1 MKAVLINH
9 EAARL
14 EALNQ
19 YEVLDT
25 AAESAFDDLARLAS
39 YICGTPIALINLI
52 DANRQWFKAKVGLDA
67 SELPRDIGF
76 CPRVIGQSDIVII
89 PDTLADQKSRENL
102 VVTQNPYVRFY
113 AGAPLITAEGYA
125 IGTLCVVDYVPRQLN
140 EEQIEAF
147 LALSRQVVS
156 QLELRRNLAKLA
168 QISTQYKVVEESL
181 KKAATENLRLAR
193 AVASASDGILI
204 TDPNQPDNPVIY
216 TNPAFSRATGYQA
229 EEIIGRNCRF
239 LQGSGTDIKAIAQ
252 INSGIAA
259 GREVKVTLLNYRQD
273 GQPFWNELK
282 ISPVFSETGQLLNFI
297 GIQTDITQRKQ
308 AEAALKESEE
318 RYRSVVTAMQE
329 GIVVQHSDGS
339 IHACNASAERILGL
353 SIDQMTGRTSQDPR
367 WRAIH
372 EDGSSF
378 PGETHPAMVSLR
390 TGKPCSNVIMG
401 VYKPDDVLTWISIN
415 SQPLCSPGE
424 TIPYAVVASFSDI
437 TQRKQAE
444 ENLRSR
450 ETLLR
455 SMANASPLA
464 FYVVDNRTDEI
475 LYFNHHFCEIWGIQ
489 HLEERMQRGELKNN
503 DIIPD
508 CLPLV
513 ADIPAF
519 AESCN
524 PLQSEENRVVVEDEI
539 LFNDGRTIRRF
550 STQIRDEQD
559 RYFGRLYLFEDIS
572 DRQHAEQKIREQAAL
587 LNVATDA
594 ILVRDLEDKILF
606 WNKSAERIYGWK
618 AEEVLGRNANQFLYH
633 DLHEI
638 AEVKKLVVDQG
649 EWQGELHKVTKSG
662 QEITVQSRWT
672 LVRDAPKGQCLRHRD
687 QNSKSI
693 LSVDTDITEKKQ
705 LESQFLRAQRMES
718 IGTLAGGIAHDLNN
732 VLAPILMSAQLMQM
746 KMPDVQSQ
754 RLLKTIET
762 NAKRGGALVKQVL
775 SFARGIE
782 GKRKIIQV
790 RHLIFEIRQIAL
802 QTFPKSI
809 EFSTAL
815 APELWS
821 INANAT
827 QLHQVLM
834 NLCVNARDAMPD
846 GGTLSVSAE
855 NVFIDQNY
863 ARMNLNASVGAYIL
877 ITVTDTGTGISP
889 EILDKIFEPFFT
901 TKEQGKGT
909 GLGLSTTTGIIKSH
923 GGFVN
928 VYSELG
934 KGTQFKVYLPAAA
947 GTTTQPAESMELPI
961 GNGELILVVDDEAA
975 ICEVTKTSLEAYDYK
990 VLTASDGIEAIA
1002 VYAQHQDEISVVLM
1016 DMMMPSMDG
1025 LTTIPTLQK
1034 ISPQVKIIAVSGLAS
1049 RDQVSTAIGAGVKA
1063 FLAKPFTAQELLKTI
1078 NSVLNTK

>member
-67 SELPRDIGF
+67 NELPLDTGF
-76 CPRVIGQSDIVII
+76 CPITIGQSDIVII
-89 PDTLADQKSRENL
+89 PDTLADQKSRTNP
-102 VVTQNPYVRFY
+102 VVSQNPFVRFY
-113 AGAPLITAEGYA
+113 AGVPLITAEGYA

-168 QISTQYKVVEESL
+168 QITTQYKVVEESL
-181 KKAATENLRLAR
+181 KKAATENLCLAR

-216 TNPAFSRATGYQA
+216 TNPAFSRATGYQP

-239 LQGSGTDIKAIAQ
+239 LQGSGTDINAIAQ

-259 GREVKVTLLNYRQD
+259 GREVKATLLNYRQD

-282 ISPVFSETGQLLNFI
+282 ISPVFSETGELLNFI

-318 RYRSVVTAMQE
+318 RYRSVVATMQE
-329 GIVVQHSDGS
+329 GIVLQHSDGS

-353 SIDQMTGRTSQDPR
+353 SIEQMMGRTSQDPR

-401 VYKPDDVLTWISIN
+401 VYKPDNVLTWISIN
-415 SQPLCSPGE
+415 SQPLCSSGE

-475 LYFNHHFCEIWGIQ
+475 LYFNHRFCEIWGIQ
-489 HLEERMQRGELKNN
+489 HLEERMQRGELRNN
-503 DIIPD
+503 ALIWD
-508 CLPLV
+508 CLAVV
-513 ADIPAF
+513 ADIPAV
-519 AESCN
+519 AESCK
-524 PLQSEENRVVVEDEI
+524 PLQSEDNRVVVEDEI
-539 LFNDGRTIRRF
+539 LFKDGRTIRRF
-550 STQIRDEQD
+550 SRQIRDEQD

-572 DRQHAEQKIREQAAL
+572 DRKHAEKKICEQAAL

-618 AEEVLGRNANQFLYH
+618 AEEVLGKNANQFLYH
-633 DLHEI
+633 DLHQI
-638 AEVKKLVVDQG
+638 AEVMRLVVEQG
-649 EWQGELHKVTKSG
+649 EWQGELHKITKSG
-662 QEITVQSRWT
+662 QEIIVQSRWT
-672 LVRDAPKGQCLRHRD
+672 LVRDRD
-687 QNSKSI
+687 HNSKSI

-732 VLAPILMSAQLMQM
+732 VLAPILMSAQLLQL
-746 KMPDVQSQ
+746 KIADEQSQ
-754 RLLKTIET
+754 RLLKTMET

-782 GKRKIIQV
+782 GKRTIIQV
-790 RHLIFEIRQIAL
+790 RHLIFEIKQIAL

-809 EFSTAL
+809 EFYTAL

-821 INANAT
+821 VSANAT
-827 QLHQVLM
+827 QVHQVLM
-834 NLCVNARDAMPD
+834 NLCVNARDAMPG

-901 TKEQGKGT
+901 TKEQGTGT
-909 GLGLSTTTGIIKSH
+909 GLGLSTTSGIIKSH

-947 GTTTQPAESMELPI
+947 GTTTQAAESMELPI
-961 GNGELILVVDDEAA
+961 GNGELILIVDDEAA
-975 ICEVTKTSLEAYDYK
+975 ICEVTKTSLETYDYK

-1002 VYAQHQDEISVVLM
+1002 LYAQHQDEISVVLM

-1034 ISPQVKIIAVSGLAS
+1034 IKPQVKIIAVSGLAS
-1049 RDQVSTAIGAGVKA
+1049 REQVSAAMGAGVKA
-1063 FLAKPFTAQELLKTI
+1063 FLSKPFTAQELLKTI

>member
-25 AAESAFDDLARLAS
+25 ASESAFDDLARLAS

-52 DANRQWFKAKVGLDA
+52 DANRQWFKAKVGLDV
-67 SELPRDIGF
+67 SELGLDIGF
-76 CPRVIGQSDIVII
+76 CPRVIQQSDIVII
-89 PDTLADQKSRENL
+89 PDTLADQESRENL
-102 VVTQNPYVRFY
+102 VVSQNPYVRFY
-113 AGAPLITAEGYA
+113 AGVPLITAEGYA

-168 QISTQYKVVEESL
+168 QITTEYKVVEESL
-181 KKAATENLRLAR
+181 KKAAVENLCLAR

-216 TNPAFSRATGYQA
+216 TNPAFSRTTGYQP

-239 LQGSGTDIKAIAQ
+239 LQGSGTDINAITQ
-252 INSGIAA
+252 INSGIAEQ
-259 GREVKVTLLNYRQD
+259 REVKATLLNYRQD
-273 GQPFWNELK
+273 GQQFWNELK
-282 ISPVFSETGQLLNFI
+282 ISPVFSEAGELLNFI
-297 GIQTDITQRKQ
+297 GIQTDITERK
-308 AEAALKESEE
+308 L
-318 RYRSVVTAMQE
+318 
-329 GIVVQHSDGS
+329 
-339 IHACNASAERILGL
+339 
-353 SIDQMTGRTSQDPR
+353 
-367 WRAIH
+367 
-372 EDGSSF
+372 
-378 PGETHPAMVSLR
+378 
-390 TGKPCSNVIMG
+390 
-401 VYKPDDVLTWISIN
+401 
-415 SQPLCSPGE
+415 
-424 TIPYAVVASFSDI
+424 
-437 TQRKQAE
+437 AE
-444 ENLRSR
+444 ENLHSR

-475 LYFNHHFCEIWGIQ
+475 LYFNHRFCEIWGIQ
-489 HLEERMQRGELKNN
+489 HLEERMQRRELRNN
-503 DIIPD
+503 ALICD
-508 CLPLV
+508 CLAVV
-513 ADIPAF
+513 ANIPAV
-519 AESCN
+519 AESCK
-524 PLQSEENRVVVEDEI
+524 PLQSEDNRVVVEDEI
-539 LFNDGRTIRRF
+539 LFKDGRTIRRF
-550 STQIRDEQD
+550 SRQIRDEQD

-572 DRQHAEQKIREQAAL
+572 DRKHAEQKIREQAAL

-618 AEEVLGRNANQFLYH
+618 AEEVLGKNANQFLYH

-638 AEVKKLVVDQG
+638 PEVMRLVVEQG
-649 EWQGELHKVTKSG
+649 EWQGELHKITKSG
-662 QEITVQSRWT
+662 QEIIVQSRWT
-672 LVRDAPKGQCLRHRD
+672 LVRDRD

-732 VLAPILMSAQLMQM
+732 VLAPILMSAQLLQL
-746 KMPDVQSQ
+746 KIADEQSQ
-754 RLLKTIET
+754 RLLKTMET

-782 GKRKIIQV
+782 GKRTIIQV
-790 RHLIFEIRQIAL
+790 RHLIFEIKQIAL

-809 EFSTAL
+809 EFYTAL

-821 INANAT
+821 VSANAT
-827 QLHQVLM
+827 QVHQVLM
-834 NLCVNARDAMPD
+834 NLCVNARDAMPG

-889 EILDKIFEPFFT
+889 EIVDKIFEPFFT
-901 TKEQGKGT
+901 TKEQGTGT
-909 GLGLSTTTGIIKSH
+909 GLGLSTTSGIIKSH

-947 GTTTQPAESMELPI
+947 GTTTQAAKSMELPI

-975 ICEVTKTSLEAYDYK
+975 ICEVTKTSLETYDYK

-1002 VYAQHQDEISVVLM
+1002 LYAQHQDEISVVLM

-1034 ISPQVKIIAVSGLAS
+1034 INPQVKIIAVSGLAS
-1049 RDQVSTAIGAGVKA
+1049 REQVSAAMGAGVKA
-1063 FLAKPFTAQELLKTI
+1063 FLSKPFTAQELLKTI

>member
-14 EALNQ
+14 EALKQ
-19 YEVLDT
+19 YEILDT
-25 AAESAFDDLARLAS
+25 AAESAFDDLACLAS

-76 CPRVIGQSDIVII
+76 CPRVIQQSDILII

-102 VVTQNPYVRFY
+102 VVSQNPFVRFY
-113 AGAPLITAEGYA
+113 AGAPLITTEGYA

-168 QISTQYKVVEESL
+168 QITTEYKVVEESL

-216 TNPAFSRATGYQA
+216 TNPAFSRTTGYQL

-239 LQGSGTDIKAIAQ
+239 LQGSGTDINAIAQ
-252 INSGIAA
+252 INSGIAEQ
-259 GREVKVTLLNYRQD
+259 REVKVTLLNYRQD

-282 ISPVFSETGQLLNFI
+282 ISPVLSETGELLNFI
-297 GIQTDITQRKQ
+297 GIQTDITGRKQ

-329 GIVVQHSDGS
+329 GIVLQHSDGS

-353 SIDQMTGRTSQDPR
+353 SIDQMTGRTSLDPR

-372 EDGSSF
+372 EDGSPF

-455 SMANASPLA
+455 SMADASPLA
-464 FYVVDNRTDEI
+464 FYVVDNRTDVI

-508 CLPLV
+508 CLPIL

-519 AESCN
+519 AESCK

-618 AEEVLGRNANQFLYH
+618 AEYVLGKNANQFLYH
-633 DLHEI
+633 DLHQI
-638 AEVKKLVVDQG
+638 TEVKKLVVDQG
-649 EWQGELHKVTKSG
+649 EWQGELHKLTKSG
-662 QEITVQSRWT
+662 QEIIVQSRWI
-672 LVRDAPKGQCLRHRD
+672 LVRGAPEGQCLGHRD

-705 LESQFLRAQRMES
+705 LKSQFLRAQRMES

-746 KMPDVQSQ
+746 KMPDKQSQ

-782 GKRKIIQV
+782 GKRTIIQV

-821 INANAT
+821 VLGDAT

-855 NVFIDQNY
+855 NIIIDEHY

-877 ITVTDTGTGISP
+877 ITVTDTGTGITP

-909 GLGLSTTTGIIKSH
+909 GLGLSTTSGIIKSH

-934 KGTQFKVYLPAAA
+934 KGT
-947 GTTTQPAESMELPI
+947 
-961 GNGELILVVDDEAA
+961 
-975 ICEVTKTSLEAYDYK
+975 
-990 VLTASDGIEAIA
+990 
-1002 VYAQHQDEISVVLM
+1002 
-1016 DMMMPSMDG
+1016 
-1025 LTTIPTLQK
+1025 
-1034 ISPQVKIIAVSGLAS
+1034 
-1049 RDQVSTAIGAGVKA
+1049 
-1063 FLAKPFTAQELLKTI
+1063 
-1078 NSVLNTK
+1078 

>member
-19 YEVLDT
+19 YEIIDT
-25 AAESAFDDLARLAS
+25 AAETAFDDLVCLAS
-39 YICGTPIALINLI
+39 YICGTPIALINFI
-52 DANRQWFKAKVGLDA
+52 DANRQWFKAKVGLDVNQ
-67 SELPRDIGF
+67 LGLDVGF
-76 CPRVIGQSDIVII
+76 CPRVIQQSDIVII
-89 PDTLADQKSRENL
+89 PDTLADQESPENL
-102 VVTQNPYVRFY
+102 AVSQYPYVRFY
-113 AGAPLITAEGYA
+113 AGVPLITAEGYA
-125 IGTLCVVDYVPRQLN
+125 IGTLCVVDHVPRQLN
-140 EEQIEAF
+140 EKQIEAF
-147 LALSRQVVS
+147 IALSRQVVS

-168 QISTQYKVVEESL
+168 QITTEYKVVEESL
-181 KKAATENLRLAR
+181 KKAAVENLCLAR

-204 TDPNQPDNPVIY
+204 TDPNQLDNPVIY
-216 TNPAFSRATGYQA
+216 TNPAFSRATGYQPA
-229 EEIIGRNCRF
+229 EILGRNCRF
-239 LQGSGTDIKAIAQ
+239 LQGSGTDTNVIAQ
-252 INSGIAA
+252 INSGIAEK
-259 GREVKVTLLNYRQD
+259 REVKATLLNYRQD

-282 ISPVFSETGQLLNFI
+282 ISPVFSETGELLNFI
-297 GIQTDITQRKQ
+297 GIQTDITGRKQ
-308 AEAALKESEE
+308 
-318 RYRSVVTAMQE
+318 
-329 GIVVQHSDGS
+329 I
-339 IHACNASAERILGL
+339 
-353 SIDQMTGRTSQDPR
+353 
-367 WRAIH
+367 
-372 EDGSSF
+372 
-378 PGETHPAMVSLR
+378 
-390 TGKPCSNVIMG
+390 
-401 VYKPDDVLTWISIN
+401 
-415 SQPLCSPGE
+415 
-424 TIPYAVVASFSDI
+424 
-437 TQRKQAE
+437 E

-489 HLEERMQRGELKNN
+489 HLKERMQRGEIRNN
-503 DIIPD
+503 ALIWD
-508 CLPLV
+508 CLAVV
-513 ADIPAF
+513 ADIPGV
-519 AESCN
+519 AESCK
-524 PLQSEENRVVVEDEI
+524 PLQSEENRIVVEDEI
-539 LFNDGRTIRRF
+539 LFKDGRTIRRF
-550 STQIRDEQD
+550 SRQIRDKQD

-572 DRQHAEQKIREQAAL
+572 DRKHAEQKIREQAAL
-587 LNVATDA
+587 LDVAADA
-594 ILVRDLEDKILF
+594 ILVRNLEDKVLF

-618 AEEVLGRNANQFLYH
+618 AEEVLGKNVNQFLYH
-633 DLHEI
+633 DL
-638 AEVKKLVVDQG
+638 AEVTEVMKLVVEQG
-649 EWQGELHKVTKSG
+649 EWQGELHKITKSG
-662 QEITVQSRWT
+662 QEIIVQSRWT
-672 LVRDAPKGQCLRHRD
+672 LVRNQEDNFKT
-687 QNSKSI
+687 I

-732 VLAPILMSAQLMQM
+732 VLAPILMSAQLLQL
-746 KMPDVQSQ
+746 KISDEPSQ
-754 RLLKTIET
+754 RLLKTMET

-782 GKRKIIQV
+782 GKRTIIQV

-809 EFSTAL
+809 EFYTAL

-821 INANAT
+821 ISANAT

-834 NLCVNARDAMPD
+834 NLCVNARDAMPN
-846 GGTLSVSAE
+846 GGTLSISAE
-855 NVFIDQNY
+855 NVLIDQNY
-863 ARMNLNASVGAYIL
+863 ARMHLNASVGAYIL

-909 GLGLSTTTGIIKSH
+909 GLGLSTTSGIIKSH

-928 VYSELG
+928 VCSELG
-934 KGTQFKVYLPAAA
+934 KGTQFKVYLPVAA

-975 ICEVTKTSLEAYDYK
+975 ICEVTKTSLETYDYK

-1002 VYAQHQDEISVVLM
+1002 LYAQHQNEISVVLM

-1034 ISPQVKIIAVSGLAS
+1034 INPQVKIIGVSGLAS
-1049 RDQVSTAIGAGVKA
+1049 RDQVSTAMGAGVKA
-1063 FLAKPFTAQELLKTI
+1063 FLSKPFTAQELLKTI